1 MDIDLTQVLLYM
13 FWIFFAGLIYYLQRE
28 MQREGYPVEID
39 EEPGRYRPKSLLFFP
54 APKTFLFAYGGSRS
68 APDDS
73 HDRRPVPGVPIARFP
88 GAAIEPTSPNPML
101 DSIGPGSWAER
112 ADTPDLTYD
121 GRNKIVPMR
130 VAPTYYPAHE
140 DPDPRGYDV
149 VGCDGVV
156 GGKVMDIWVDR
167 SEAIARYLE
176 IEVMRGGTPRRALL
190 PMNFVKF
197 AKGPARIE
205 VKAITGTQF
214 ADAPG
219 FAQPDRVTL
228 LEEEK
233 ICAYYGAGT
242 LYATPSR
249 QEPLL

>member
-1 MDIDLTQVLLYM
+1 MEVDLTQILLYM

-28 MQREGYPVEID
+28 SQREGYPVEID
-39 EEPGRYRPKSLLFFP
+39 GKPGRFRAKSLLFFP
-54 APKTFLFAYGGSRS
+54 PPKTFHFAYGGSRS

-73 HDRRPVPGVPIARFP
+73 HDLRPVAGEAIARFP

-121 GRNKIVPMR
+121 GRNKIVPIR

-140 DPDPRGYDV
+140 DPDPRGFEV

-156 GGKVMDIWVDR
+156 GGKVIDIWVDR
-167 SEAIARYLE
+167 SEAVARYLE
-176 IEVMRGGTPRRALL
+176 IEVMRGGMPRRALL
-190 PMNFVKF
+190 PMTF
-197 AKGPARIE
+197 AKFGKNRIM
-205 VKAITGTQF
+205 VHAITGTQF
-214 ADAPG
+214 ADVPG

-233 ICAYYGAGT
+233 VCAYYGAGT